1 MEQTRT
7 KKEQTR
13 NRILDAAGQG
23 FRSKGYAGIGVD
35 GIAKAAGVTSGAFYA
50 HFGSKDAAFQEALI
64 AGLDEV
70 IAEVPI
76 FQRKSGLSWVAD
88 FADYYLGKPHRDDL
102 ACGCA
107 MTTLTPEMAR
117 ASTELRKIYELKMSE
132 IADIFAEGLADGS
145 KTSRLGRAWAML
157 AVLTGGL
164 NITRAVDTSDIANY
178 IADSLKKTVVQ
189 IAGKTRDLNEQ

>member
-1 MEQTRT
+1 MARPLT

-23 FRSKGYAGIGVD
+23 FRSKGYSGIGVD

-76 FQRKSGLSWVAD
+76 FQRKSGLSWVSD

-107 MTTLTPEMAR
+107 MTTLTPEMVR
-117 ASTELRKIYELKMSE
+117 TSMELRKIYESKMGE
-132 IADIFAEGLADGS
+132 IANIFADGLADGS
-145 KTSRLGRAWAML
+145 KTDRIDRAWSML

-164 NITRAVDTSDIANY
+164 NITRAVGVPDLSEHIAM
-178 IADSLKKTVVQ
+178 SLKKTVAR
-189 IAGKTRDLNEQ
+189 IAGQTRDLNVQ

>member
-1 MEQTRT
+1 MEQTLT

-23 FRSKGYAGIGVD
+23 FRSQGYAGIGVD

-64 AGLDEV
+64 AGLGEV
-70 IAEVPI
+70 IEEMPK
-76 FQRKSGLSWVAD
+76 FQRKSGLSWVTD
-88 FADYYLGKPHRDDL
+88 FADYYLGRPHRDDL

-117 ASTELRKIYELKMSE
+117 ASKELRKIYELKMGE

-145 KTSRLGRAWAML
+145 KTNRLGRAWAML

-164 NITRAVDTSDIANY
+164 NITRAVDTPDLANY

-189 IAGKTRDLNEQ
+189 IAGETRDLNV